1 MYHDNQQRPRD
12 ASGERARPRVITRM
26 DATGEIVVITQA
38 DLRRAQQR
46 LRASTR
52 RRPSAGQ
59 ADAGRDEL
67 GRPRSF
73 KQRSSSPRSFGMRSS
88 SPRSLGMRSSS
99 PRSLGMRSFGGR
111 LATLAGII
119 ALAVPVALA
128 VRGGDARSESLAPAE
143 TRPDAVPATI
153 APTPSDATT
162 SAATTSPATTAPP
175 TAAPTVTTAAPVTT
189 QAAAPATTAARRR
202 LACASKYTVVRGDSW
217 SRIAGKVDVATGD
230 MLAANDAT
238 ARTLLL
244 PGQVICLPPGA
255 TPTTTAP
262 PATAPPT
269 TKPRVTTTT
278 VKTTPPPVTSPPVTS
293 PTRTY
298 TKDEIVQIIREEW
311 PDHLEEKA
319 LTIVQRESRFNPLAK
334 NSCCYGLFQINWNA
348 HKSWLVTIG
357 VTSATQ
363 LLDPRVNAHAAYIV
377 YQRSGSFAPW
387 GG

>member
-1 MYHDNQQRPRD
+1 MYDDLRQRPRD
-12 ASGERARPRVITRM
+12 VSGERARPRVITRM

-46 LRASTR
+46 QRASTR
-52 RRPSAGQ
+52 RRPFAHR
-59 ADAGRDEL
+59 DAVGGSGGLARRRSS
-67 GRPRSF
+67 GMGSSRPRS
-73 KQRSSSPRSFGMRSS
+73 SGLASFRLPSFA
-88 SPRSLGMRSSS
+88 
-99 PRSLGMRSFGGR
+99 MRSFAGR
-111 LATLAGII
+111 LATLVGII

-128 VRGGDARSESLAPAE
+128 VRGGDARSESLAPAD
-143 TRPDAVPATI
+143 TWPDTVPATI
-153 APTPSDATT
+153 APAPSDAPT
-162 SAATTSPATTAPP
+162 SAATAPPTTAPVS
-175 TAAPTVTTAAPVTT
+175 AAPTVTTAAPATT
-189 QAAAPATTAARRR
+189 QAAAATTAARRR

-278 VKTTPPPVTSPPVTS
+278 VRTTTPPVTPPPITS
-293 PTRTY
+293 APRTY

-319 LTIVQRESRFNPLAK
+319 LAIVYRESRFNPLAK

>member
-1 MYHDNQQRPRD
+1 MRPI
-12 ASGERARPRVITRM
+12 E
-26 DATGEIVVITQA
+26 
-38 DLRRAQQR
+38 
-46 LRASTR
+46 
-52 RRPSAGQ
+52 
-59 ADAGRDEL
+59 
-67 GRPRSF
+67 
-73 KQRSSSPRSFGMRSS
+73 
-88 SPRSLGMRSSS
+88 
-99 PRSLGMRSFGGR
+99 MRSFAGR
-111 LATLAGII
+111 LVTLVGII

-128 VRGGDARSESLAPAE
+128 VRGGDARSESLAPAD
-143 TRPDAVPATI
+143 TWPDTVPASI
-153 APTPSDATT
+153 APAPSTAAPTT
-162 SAATTSPATTAPP
+162 AAPTAPPAAPP
-175 TAAPTVTTAAPVTT
+175 TAAPPVTTAAPATT
-189 QAAAPATTAARRR
+189 QAAAPATTAARKH

-262 PATAPPT
+262 PAPPT
-269 TKPRVTTTT
+269 TKAPATTKPPATT
-278 VKTTPPPVTSPPVTS
+278 VKTTTPPPNTSAP
-293 PTRTY
+293 RTY

-319 LTIVQRESRFNPLAK
+319 LAIVQRESRFNPLAK

>member
-1 MYHDNQQRPRD
+1 MYHDSQQRPRD

-46 LRASTR
+46 RRAPAR
-52 RRPSAGQ
+52 RRPSTRPVAG
-59 ADAGRDEL
+59 ASSR
-67 GRPRSF
+67 GRPRPAMGSIELGSF
-73 KQRSSSPRSFGMRSS
+73 KLPSFA
-88 SPRSLGMRSSS
+88 
-99 PRSLGMRSFGGR
+99 MRSFAGR
-111 LATLAGII
+111 LATLVGII

-128 VRGGDARSESLAPAE
+128 VRGGDARSESLAPAD
-143 TRPDAVPATI
+143 TWPDTVPATI
-153 APTPSDATT
+153 APAPSDAPT
-162 SAATTSPATTAPP
+162 SAATAPPTTAPP
-175 TAAPTVTTAAPVTT
+175 AAAPTVTTAAPATT
-189 QAAAPATTAARRR
+189 QAAAPVTTAARKR

-278 VKTTPPPVTSPPVTS
+278 VKTTTPPVTAPPITS
-293 PTRTY
+293 APRTY

-319 LTIVQRESRFNPLAK
+319 LAIVYRESRFNPLAK